1 MKIMNKAFKIFKV
14 QLKSMLNFASLKTD
28 KKQRR
33 KIIGFV
39 LLILCFVPSYF
50 LYFSIVDILYNSLA
64 ALNQQSALLAIGA
77 MGVSAVVLL
86 FGFMYVF
93 SALFGARDLDM
104 LLAMPVK
111 SWQITLAKLLNTIV
125 YEYVIVLALMLPIV
139 IMYAVLS
146 SAGILY
152 WVYSVIMLV
161 FMPVIPI
168 SVATI
173 LDVIVIRIFS
183 MRFNA
188 EKIQTVFMI
197 ILLIAAFAF
206 SFLINKMSSVMYS
219 DNQAEAIISTMIGD
233 NQYLINIL
241 TKAYPPAM
249 FFASALSATSSAQG
263 VLYLLAFVAV
273 SIILFGLAVFICDKL
288 YIGAVTA
295 GISSSKSKKKKLSSE
310 EKSASFKTAS
320 KVKSI
325 FSVDMKVIFRTPV
338 FAINLLLVIPV
349 LPAVILISII
359 SQDISINTLF
369 GLLSMGGPAV
379 GLYLIVI
386 CFFIAT
392 IVTMSSSSFS
402 REGRAFWIT
411 QIVPVKAMDQLIGRC
426 LGTMLA
432 SGFLSVL
439 VISVIG
445 IFLKWSAF
453 YIIALILTSLVAC
466 APIAIVGL
474 LVDARKPKTDWDD
487 AASAVKRNTNT
498 VISMLLA
505 MANAIVLGVIVLLL
519 RNINVWI
526 TISIL
531 LVLNLIFAILMAN
544 VYIKKSPSM
553 LQNE

>member
-14 QLKSMLNFASLKTD
+14 QLKPMLNFASLKTD

-263 VLYLLAFVAV
+263 DLYLLAFVAV